1 MRSLLQVLPKSMPP
15 TAAYRRWRRQFLSE
29 RIRIA
34 AWAAIAAQLF
44 LLGVGLLVALPL
56 LNASGDPELMVSQ
69 TDRLETIVTTLI
81 SIAILGM
88 MLALRRMPYFQ
99 RHPVQL
105 ILLFPLSILVIPELP
120 YPAPLVEALD
130 GIDLAIVFWCQAILL
145 PVQWRRHLLSQLLT
159 VVAIVATSWRA
170 TIASTGSIVLTIDET
185 FIAGLLVFSLA
196 NVGVWFHE
204 RSLRR
209 EFDLRE
215 QLQHFLQQVS
225 QDLKAPIMDN
235 MMLLQ
240 QAQQGAIDQTARDQT
255 AKDQTSI
262 EQNDASGL
270 RLNRQEVQRIL
281 DNGEQQLE
289 LLQNLLEPVT
299 ASTEAAP

>member
-1 MRSLLQVLPKSMPP
+1 MESLFKRLP
-15 TAAYRRWRRQFLSE
+15 TASPLSPAYRRWRRQFLLE

-34 AWAAIAAQLF
+34 AWMAIAAQLF
-44 LLGVGLLVALPL
+44 LLGVSLVFALPL
-56 LNASGDPELMVSQ
+56 LNASGDPELVVSQ
-69 TDRLETIVTTLI
+69 ADMSEAIITTLI
-81 SIAILGM
+81 SIVTLGI

-99 RHPVQL
+99 RSPAQL

-120 YPAPLVEALD
+120 YPAPLVEVLD

-159 VVAIVATSWRA
+159 VGAIIAMSWGPS
-170 TIASTGSIVLTIDET
+170 IASTGSIELTIDET
-185 FIAGLLVFSLA
+185 FILGLLVFSLA
-196 NVGVWFHE
+196 NIGVWFHE
-204 RSLRR
+204 RSLKR

-240 QAQQGAIDQTARDQT
+240 QARQGAIGQTVRDQTARDQ
-255 AKDQTSI
+255 ASI